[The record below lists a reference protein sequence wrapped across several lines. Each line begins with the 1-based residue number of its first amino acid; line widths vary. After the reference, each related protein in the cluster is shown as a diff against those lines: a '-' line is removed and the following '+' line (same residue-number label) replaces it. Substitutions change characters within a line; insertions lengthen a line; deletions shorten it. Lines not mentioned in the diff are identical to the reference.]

1 MDNEKIEIAE
11 LLRVAA
17 SALAGVCDGA
27 RKRDDVGFSASDTSY
42 GRAIAATPAEH
53 WTEEDL
59 VAVSDMLGHYRG
71 QLMAYGVDWS
81 ALPRVTRTVT
91 VDRHSN
97 YESFKTRAAAA
108 ERTRVRAA
116 YAAGTMSRIQVR
128 MAADYLAWV
137 DRRTVCFVSP
147 KNDTLIAAIKALPGR
162 RRWNGEARQ
171 WEAEL
176 SADNAKSLPAIFA
189 RFDFVVSDADLATI
203 HASAQANPAA
213 QAAPVAVG
221 PDHVS
226 IEGDRIVLRVPY
238 NPEATMAL
246 KEALPGR
253 RWNAQDKVWTA
264 PATAEA
270 AKAVEAL
277 AARFG
282 WRLGASAKPLWALR
296 VEADRFRAASKAAD
310 ADVALTGLAP
320 GAVPYAYQKAGV
332 AYAQEKRQVLIA
344 DEMGLGKT
352 PQALITVAQLDAW
365 PCLVVVP
372 KAVLRQWARETTKF
386 LAGRTA
392 SIVGL
397 KGTAKR
403 LAKHGLVAG
412 MGGDVV
418 VVNYDQLSKLV
429 TKIDVTKPGDAKK
442 KYEWHLTTEIQA
454 HGFKSLVVDESHMVK
469 QAKADRT
476 QRVKAL
482 AKMSG
487 LECTLL
493 LTGTPVLNRPI
504 ELVSQLDI
512 LGQLV
517 AFGGFM
523 PFAKRYCAAH
533 ETKYGWDMTGSSNL
547 DELNRLL
554 RERCMIRREKADVL
568 AELPALRRTVV
579 PVEVDDPR
587 AYERAMNDIV
597 AWMAANRGSLP
608 SEAAYRAEMLVR
620 VEGLRQLAAQ
630 GKYANGVAWV
640 QEWLEAAEGQKLVLF
655 AHHRNIQERLLADL
669 AEYGAV
675 SISGGDADAARD
687 AAVQRFWADPTCRVI
702 VCSLKAASV
711 GLNLQAASNVAFF
724 EFGWHAADMDQAEAR
739 CHRIGVQGAVTA
751 YWLVGEDTFDED
763 MVALIEDKRAVAH
776 AAVSG
781 GEVAPQTDVVSWFER
796 LAARKGAMD

>member
-1 MDNEKIEIAE
+1 MDMNGIDLLVIAE
-11 LLRVAA
+11 RLRAAVAA
-17 SALAGVCDGA
+17 LAQVCDGA
-27 RKRDDVGFSASDTSY
+27 KKRDDVGFSASDTSY
-42 GRAIAATPAEH
+42 GRAIAGTPADQ
-53 WTEEDL
+53 WTRQDCI
-59 VAVSDMLGHYRG
+59 AVSALLGHYRG
-71 QLMAYGVDWS
+71 QLTAYGVDW
-81 ALPRVTRTVT
+81 AGLPNVTAEP
-91 VDRHSN
+91 VDRDR
-97 YESFKTRAAAA
+97 SFKAFKERATEAARQQQRMDYVDGRITR
-108 ERTRVRAA
+108 E
-116 YAAGTMSRIQVR
+116 QVR
-128 MAADYLAWV
+128 VSAPYLAWIEK
-137 DRRTVCFVSP
+137 RTVCIESP
-147 KNDTLIAAIKALPGR
+147 RDEALIAAIKACPNG
-162 RRWNGEARQ
+162 RRWNGLARR

-176 SADNAKSLPAIFA
+176 SPANAKAILAIFS
-189 RFDFVVSDADLATI
+189 RFNFLVSAADQAVL
-203 HASAQANPAA
+203 AQAQVVTADATVERP
-213 QAAPVAVG
+213 QA
-221 PDHVS
+221 DHVV

-238 NPEATMAL
+238 NPEATAAL

-270 AKAVEAL
+270 ATAVEAL

-296 VEADRFRAASKAAD
+296 VEADRFRAASQAAD

-392 SIVGL
+392 SLVGL

-418 VVNYDQLSKLV
+418 VINYDQLSKLV
-429 TKIDVTKPGDAKK
+429 GKVDVTKPGDKKK
-442 KYEWHLTTEIQA
+442 KYEWPLAPEIQA
-454 HGFKSLVVDESHMVK
+454 HGFRSLVVDESHLVK

-482 AKMSG
+482 AKMAG
-487 LECTLL
+487 LKCTLL

-512 LGQLV
+512 LGQLA

-523 PFAKRYCAAH
+523 SFAKRYCAAH
-533 ETKYGWDMTGSSNL
+533 ETKYGWDMSGSSNL

-587 AYERAMNDIV
+587 AYQRAMDDIV

-620 VEGLRQLAAQ
+620 VEGLRQLAVR
-630 GKYANGVAWV
+630 GKYANGVTWV
-640 QEWLEAAEGQKLVLF
+640 QEWLEAADGQKLVLF
-655 AHHRNIQERLLADL
+655 AHHRDIQERLLADL
-669 AEYGAV
+669 AAYGAV

-724 EFGWHAADMDQAEAR
+724 EFGWHAGDMDQAEAR
-739 CHRIGVQGAVTA
+739 CHRIGVKGAVTA

-781 GEVAPQTDVVSWFER
+781 GEVPPQTDVVAWFER
-796 LAARKGAMD
+796 LAARKVAD

>member
-11 LLRVAA
+11 RLRFAA
-17 SALAGVCDGA
+17 AALASVCDGA
-27 RKRDDVGFSASDTSY
+27 RKQEQVGFSASDTSY
-42 GRAIAATPAEH
+42 GRAIAATPADQ
-53 WTEEDL
+53 WTEADL

-71 QLMAYGVDWS
+71 QLAAYGVDCDS
-81 ALPRVTRTVT
+81 LPRVIRTVP
-91 VDRHSN
+91 VDRHAN

-116 YAAGTMSRIQVR
+116 YATGAASRMRVR
-128 MAADYLAWV
+128 EVADYLAWV
-137 DRRTVCFVSP
+137 DRRAVCFISP
-147 KNDTLIAAIKALPGR
+147 KNDALIAAIKALPGR

-176 SADNAKSLPAIFA
+176 SAENARALPAIFA
-189 RFDFVVSDADLATI
+189 QFDFVVSNADLETIQGAAHATPV
-203 HASAQANPAA
+203 A
-213 QAAPVAVG
+213 AAPA
-221 PDHVS
+221 PDHVL
-226 IEGDRIVLRVPY
+226 IEKDQIVLRTPY
-238 NPEATMAL
+238 HPEATAAL

-296 VEADRFRAASKAAD
+296 VEADRFRAASQAAD

-392 SIVGL
+392 SLVGL

-418 VVNYDQLSKLV
+418 VINYDQLSKLV
-429 TKIDVTKPGDAKK
+429 GKVDVTKPGDKKK
-442 KYEWHLTTEIQA
+442 KYEWPLAPEIQA
-454 HGFKSLVVDESHMVK
+454 HGFRSLVVDESHLVK

-482 AKMSG
+482 AKMAG
-487 LECTLL
+487 LKCTLL

-512 LGQLV
+512 LGQLA

-523 PFAKRYCAAH
+523 SFAKRYCAAH

-587 AYERAMNDIV
+587 AYQRAMDDIV

-620 VEGLRQLAAQ
+620 VEGLRQLAVR

-655 AHHRNIQERLLADL
+655 AHHRDIQERLLADL
-669 AEYGAV
+669 AAYGAV

-724 EFGWHAADMDQAEAR
+724 EFGWHAGDMDQAEAR

-781 GEVAPQTDVVSWFER
+781 GEVVAQTDVVAWFER
-796 LAARKGAMD
+796 LAARKTAD